1 MFEIKNPYLSSY
13 SPFLIIFIMKLMMI
27 WCYSFKN
34 KTSGGPWDQK
44 KRDLDLWSPKIYI
57 AFHVWYSKSFSII
70 LFPISNHIHHEG
82 NDDFMLFFTIQD
94 IWMTLK
100 SKEGRFGSL
109 KFIWHVTFEIQN
121 PSLSSY
127 SPFLIIFIMKIMMI
141 WCFSFKYK
149 TSGGPWSQKKE
160 DLDPWN
166 LYSMSRLKFKIL
178 L

>member
-57 AFHVWYSKSFSII
+57 AFHVWYSKSLSII

-82 NDDFMLFFTIQD
+82 NDDFDVNLINRRHLEDPEVKRRKIWILEIYIACHVWNSKSFFIILFPISNYIHHERNYDLMLFFQIQN
-94 IWMTLK
+94 IWGTLK

-109 KFIWHVTFEIQN
+109 KFI
-121 PSLSSY
+121 
-127 SPFLIIFIMKIMMI
+127 
-141 WCFSFKYK
+141 
-149 TSGGPWSQKKE
+149 
-160 DLDPWN
+160 
-166 LYSMSRLKFKIL
+166 
-178 L
+178 